1 MEGAWRR
8 SATRTPDRRNFLR
21 QRLALL
27 SSFVLAATLG
37 VGPPGAPEHGI
48 GNVHMPISC
57 GPDANARFD
66 RGLALMH
73 SFWYDRALSEF
84 DATIKAHP
92 DCAIAYWG
100 AAMTYNHPLWAEPTD
115 ADVRAA
121 RGYLDRAKK
130 ATARDSHEAAYLAA
144 AGMLYG
150 DGTPAQKQQ
159 RDEAYRD
166 AMRTI
171 LATSPDDETKLF
183 TALSIL
189 AVRGGTDDA
198 RREAASLAQDV
209 QRHQADHPGALH
221 YLIHAYDTDSLAVH
235 GLPAA
240 RAYAATAPAVP
251 HALHMPSH
259 IFLRVGSWNEARDS
273 NLAAWAASEDA
284 VKRAGEPQSQREFH
298 GLQFGQY
305 ATLQLG
311 RYAEAK
317 HQAEI
322 ALDQYDANL
331 RRITAGGLSKDDV
344 DDLRSLDFEAVGM
357 TAAHALSSGDYS
369 LVRRLP
375 AASENATVTAV
386 ARHVRAM
393 AAIAAGDARAMDD
406 AAAGARAAIAA
417 QAGQSKAWAAATAIT
432 SHETLAA
439 IAHARHDDAT
449 AFRELD
455 AAVDAEDAR
464 PWHIQPTYPPV
475 PAHEMYGRLLLDA
488 GSYAAAA
495 SHFRSALKQFPNRA
509 LAELGLA
516 RASHGA
522 GDLAEATRWSTAF
535 TTMWSN
541 ADSGLPQM
549 REAAAAR

>member
-1 MEGAWRR
+1 LTA
-8 SATRTPDRRNFLR
+8 SL
-21 QRLALL
+21 
-27 SSFVLAATLG
+27 VLAFTLG
-37 VGPPGAPEHGI
+37 AAPPDAPEKGI

-57 GPDANARFD
+57 GADANARFD

-84 DATIKAHP
+84 DATIKTHP

-100 AAMTYNHPLWAEPTD
+100 AAMTYNHPLWDVPTET
-115 ADVRAA
+115 DVRAA
-121 RGYLDRAKK
+121 RAYLDRAKTA
-130 ATARDSHEAAYLAA
+130 ATRNAHETAYLAA
-144 AGMLYG
+144 ADTLYG
-150 DGTPAQKQQ
+150 DGTPAKKQQ

-166 AMRTI
+166 AMRAM

-183 TALSIL
+183 AALSIL
-189 AVRGGTDDA
+189 AVRGVTDDG
-198 RREAASLAQDV
+198 RRDAASLAQDV

-221 YLIHAYDTDSLAVH
+221 YLIHAYDTDSLADR

-284 VKRAGEPQSQREFH
+284 VRRAGEPQSQREFH

-322 ALDQYDANL
+322 TLDQYDANI
-331 RRITAGGLSKDDV
+331 RRIAAGGLSKDDV

-357 TAAHALSSGDYS
+357 TAAYAQSSGDYS
-369 LVRRLP
+369 LARRLP
-375 AASENATVTAV
+375 PASENATVAAV
-386 ARHVRAM
+386 SRHVRAM
-393 AAIAAGDARAMDD
+393 AAIAAGDAHAMDD
-406 AAAGARAAIAA
+406 AAAAARAALAA
-417 QAGQSKAWAAATAIT
+417 PTGQSKAWAAATAIT
-432 SHETLAA
+432 ANETLAA
-439 IAHARHDDAT
+439 IAHARHDDVA
-449 AFRELD
+449 AFRAMD
-455 AAVDAEDAR
+455 AAVAAEDAR

-488 GSYAAAA
+488 GNYTAAAA
-495 SHFRSALKQFPNRA
+495 HFRSALKQFPNRA
-509 LAELGLA
+509 LATLGLA
-516 RASHGA
+516 RAARAA
-522 GDLAEATRWSTAF
+522 GDPAEAGRAAAAF
-535 TTMWSN
+535 TAMWSN
-541 ADSGLPQM
+541 ADRGRPEL
-549 REAAAAR
+549 RDALTAR